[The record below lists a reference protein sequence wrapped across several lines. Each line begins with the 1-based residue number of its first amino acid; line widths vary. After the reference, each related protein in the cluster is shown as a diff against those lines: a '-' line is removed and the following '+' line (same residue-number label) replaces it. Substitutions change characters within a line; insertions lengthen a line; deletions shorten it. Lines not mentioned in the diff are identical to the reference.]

1 MVVFQNKKKAFSQ
14 AVPYEPASVAVHPS
28 SPVVAVCGAKVSK
41 NPAISFIVYTELSF
55 LYYTD
60 NVLPSTITINI
71 YISL

>member
-41 NPAISFIVYTELSF
+41 NPAVSIVYKELSF

>member
-41 NPAISFIVYTELSF
+41 NPTISLVYIELSF
-55 LYYTD
+55 FYYTD
-60 NVLPSTITINI
+60 NVLPSTFTINI